1 MINPRPLLASALAA
15 LVLLAQPWPARAQ
28 QAQQGPGWFVPGQP
42 HAAAPARP
50 ARTAVPV
57 APVAPVAPEVG
68 DEEPGIASSAEPG
81 APTQQ
86 QLRVQ
91 LPEAPKIPAIP
102 KGPPTPAAI
111 IGVLSI
117 PDVLRVSTAYQQA
130 DKVLT
135 ERHKK
140 LADDAQR
147 EQVALRGMGQT
158 LANQRAKLSPEQIRQ
173 KERELQDRISNSR
186 RSFGERNQVIQ
197 EAGQYVMA
205 QINRTLE
212 EVAQQVA
219 LSRGVNMMLNRAQV
233 LGTTNDF
240 DLTPEVAQVLNKV
253 LPAVVI
259 PPDGVSPVK
268 MPTPKTE
275 PSAPA
280 EIAKSAAKAPEKH

>member
-1 MINPRPLLASALAA
+1 MFNPHLSLAGAVAA
-15 LVLLAQPWPARAQ
+15 LMLLVQPWPALAQ
-28 QAQQGPGWFVPGQP
+28 QPQQGPGWFVPGQP
-42 HAAAPARP
+42 RAAAPARP
-50 ARTAVPV
+50 ARAAAPGVANDETTIAPAPDAGTA
-57 APVAPVAPEVG
+57 
-68 DEEPGIASSAEPG
+68 
-81 APTQQ
+81 QQ
-86 QLRVQ
+86 QVRVQ
-91 LPEAPKIPAIP
+91 LPEAPKIPPVP

-111 IGVLSI
+111 VGVLSI

-135 ERHKK
+135 DRHKK
-140 LADDAQR
+140 LDDDAQR
-147 EQVALRGMGQT
+147 EQVTLRNLGQT

-173 KERELQDRISNSR
+173 KERELQDRIANSR
-186 RSFGERNQVIQ
+186 REFGERNQVIQ

-212 EVAQQVA
+212 QVAQQVA

-259 PPDGVSPVK
+259 PPDGVSPVQ
-268 MPTPKTE
+268 MAAVKTE
-275 PSAPA
+275 PGAPA
-280 EIAKSAAKAPEKH
+280 EIAKSAAKAPAKH

>member
-1 MINPRPLLASALAA
+1 MFNPRLSLASAVSA
-15 LVLLAQPWPARAQ
+15 LVLLVQPWAALAQ
-28 QAQQGPGWFVPGQP
+28 QPQQGPGWFVPGQQR
-42 HAAAPARP
+42 AAAPTRSG
-50 ARTAVPV
+50 RTAAPPV
-57 APVAPVAPEVG
+57 ANETTIAPAPE
-68 DEEPGIASSAEPG
+68 AG
-81 APTQQ
+81 AQPQ

-91 LPEAPKIPAIP
+91 LPEAPKIPPVP

-135 ERHKK
+135 DRHKK
-140 LADDAQR
+140 LDDDAQR
-147 EQVALRGMGQT
+147 EQVTLRNMGQT
-158 LANQRAKLSPEQIRQ
+158 LANQRAKLNPEQIRQ
-173 KERELQDRISNSR
+173 KERELQDRIANSR
-186 RSFGERNQVIQ
+186 REFGERNQVIQ

-259 PPDGVSPVK
+259 PPDGVSPLQMAAV
-268 MPTPKTE
+268 KTE
-275 PSAPA
+275 PGAPA
-280 EIAKSAAKAPEKH
+280 EIAKSAAKAPAKH

>member
-1 MINPRPLLASALAA
+1 MVKPRLSLASALTA
-15 LVLLAQPWPARAQ
+15 LGLLAQPWPVLAQ
-28 QAQQGPGWFVPGQP
+28 TAPQQGPGWFVPGQP
-42 HAAAPARP
+42 HAPAGPVARPVARPAAPA
-50 ARTAVPV
+50 V
-57 APVAPVAPEVG
+57 ADQAPELAPSA
-68 DEEPGIASSAEPG
+68 DESGAPG
-81 APTQQ
+81 APSSQE
-86 QLRVQ
+86 LRVQ
-91 LPEAPKIPAIP
+91 LPEAPKIPPVA

-117 PDVLRVSTAYQQA
+117 PDVLRVSTAYQAA

-140 LADDAQR
+140 LSDDAQR
-147 EQVALRGMGQT
+147 EQATLRNLGQT
-158 LANQRAKLSPEQIRQ
+158 LANQRTKLSPEQIRQ
-173 KERELQDRISNSR
+173 KEQQLQDRIANSR
-186 RSFGERNQVIQ
+186 RTFGERNQVIQ

-219 LSRGVNMMLNRAQV
+219 MSRGVNMMLNRAQV

-240 DLTPEVAQVLNKV
+240 DLTPQVAQVLNKV

-268 MPTPKTE
+268 MAIAKTE
-275 PSAPA
+275 PGAPA
-280 EIAKSAAKAPEKH
+280 EVEKAAAKAPAKH

>member
-1 MINPRPLLASALAA
+1 MFNARLSLAGAVSA
-15 LVLLAQPWPARAQ
+15 LVLLLQPWPALAQ

-42 HAAAPARP
+42 RAAAPARP
-50 ARTAVPV
+50 GRSI
-57 APVAPVAPEVG
+57 APGGANETTIAPAPE
-68 DEEPGIASSAEPG
+68 AG
-81 APTQQ
+81 AAPQQ
-86 QLRVQ
+86 IRVQ
-91 LPEAPKIPAIP
+91 LPEAPKIPPVP

-135 ERHKK
+135 DRHKK
-140 LADDAQR
+140 LDDDAQR
-147 EQVALRGMGQT
+147 EQVTLRNMGQT

-173 KERELQDRISNSR
+173 KERELQDRIANSR
-186 RSFGERNQVIQ
+186 REFGERNQVIQ

-259 PPDGVSPVK
+259 PPDGVSPLQMSAV
-268 MPTPKTE
+268 KTE
-275 PSAPA
+275 PGAPA
-280 EIAKSAAKAPEKH
+280 EIAKSAARTPAKH

>member
-1 MINPRPLLASALAA
+1 VINTRSSLAGAVAA
-15 LVLLAQPWPARAQ
+15 LVLLVQPWPALAQ

-42 HAAAPARP
+42 RAAAPARP
-50 ARTAVPV
+50 VRQSAPGV
-57 APVAPVAPEVG
+57 APGVG
-68 DEEPGIASSAEPG
+68 NEEPAIAPATEPG
-81 APTQQ
+81 APSQQ
-86 QLRVQ
+86 QIRVQ
-91 LPEAPKIPAIP
+91 LPEAPKIPPIP

-147 EQVALRGMGQT
+147 EQATLRGMGQA

-173 KERELQDRISNSR
+173 KERELQDRIANSR

-253 LPAVVI
+253 LPAVII
-259 PPDGVSPVK
+259 PPDGVSPLK
-268 MPTPKTE
+268 MAAAKTE

-280 EIAKSAAKAPEKH
+280 EIAKSAAKAPVKH

>member
-1 MINPRPLLASALAA
+1 MFNPRLSFAGALAA
-15 LVLLAQPWPARAQ
+15 LVLLLQPWPALAQ

-50 ARTAVPV
+50 VRQAAPGVVPG
-57 APVAPVAPEVG
+57 VG
-68 DEEPGIASSAEPG
+68 NEEPAIAPSPEPG
-81 APTQQ
+81 APSQQ
-86 QLRVQ
+86 QIRVE
-91 LPEAPKIPAIP
+91 LPEAPKIPPIP

-140 LADDAQR
+140 LADDAER
-147 EQVALRGMGQT
+147 EQATLRGMGQA

-173 KERELQDRISNSR
+173 KERELQDRIANSR

-212 EVAQQVA
+212 EAAQQVA

-253 LPAVVI
+253 LPAVII
-259 PPDGVSPVK
+259 PPDGVSPLK
-268 MPTPKTE
+268 MAAAKTE
-275 PSAPA
+275 PGAPA
-280 EIAKSAAKAPEKH
+280 EIAKSAAKAPAKH

>member
-1 MINPRPLLASALAA
+1 VFNTRCLLAGAVSA
-15 LVLLAQPWPARAQ
+15 LVLLAQPWPALAQ
-28 QAQQGPGWFVPGQP
+28 QPQQGPGWFVPGQQR
-42 HAAAPARP
+42 AAPARP
-50 ARTAVPV
+50 TRTAAPPV
-57 APVAPVAPEVG
+57 AN
-68 DEEPGIASSAEPG
+68 DETTIGPTPG
-81 APTQQ
+81 AGAAPQQ
-86 QLRVQ
+86 VRVQ
-91 LPEAPKIPAIP
+91 LPEAPKIPPVP

-140 LADDAQR
+140 LDDDAQR
-147 EQVALRGMGQT
+147 EQVTLRNLGQT
-158 LANQRAKLSPEQIRQ
+158 LANQRAKLNPEQIRQ
-173 KERELQDRISNSR
+173 KERELQDRIANSR
-186 RSFGERNQVIQ
+186 RDFGQRNQVIQ

-259 PPDGVSPVK
+259 PPDGVSPLQMAAV
-268 MPTPKTE
+268 KTE
-275 PSAPA
+275 PGAPA
-280 EIAKSAAKAPEKH
+280 EVTKSAARTPTKH